1 MNIELIRSGNT
12 SSPVTSLRR
21 RIHTDSI
28 SLLGI
33 LAILFCGIPSNLM
46 AQPPQGSEYFAYGY
60 SIPVV
65 GYPSDMTMGDFNQ
78 DGLLD
83 MVVTSSV
90 SGELEI
96 FLGEFGGGFQENN
109 TGIFDCPLGAF
120 EASGLDFDGDGDLD
134 LIILTSFGVLHV
146 ILGDGEGNLQ
156 NNFNLT
162 LGIGF
167 VTSVEFGDLNG
178 DDQLDLAISTLS
190 GISGGGETRL
200 LLSVGNGDYSLSAQL
215 FPSASALAVEDVNGD
230 GDLDLITAGD
240 QLAVHLNDGS
250 ASFVVSHASDLSY
263 AVEGLVVGDIFLDG
277 NTGNAVQDIL
287 CLTGGGEGLAFLQGV
302 GGGAFSE
309 PEEGYQNQL
318 SNASEMTLVE
328 LDGQDGPELVFISQD
343 SAAHIGVLTGHGSDG
358 IPFEGFQEIPIS
370 QDPQCLK
377 VLDINQDGIL
387 DAIVASS
394 AVNMIEVYL
403 GQPPAPDF
411 ERGDTNWDGQINLA
425 DPLMILGFLFQQSSP
440 GMSCMDVLDCNDD
453 GFVDL
458 SDPVTELN
466 YLFGGVSSLPEPFL
480 GCGSDPTSDALEC
493 QPSLNSPCP

>member
-1 MNIELIRSGNT
+1 
-12 SSPVTSLRR
+12 
-21 RIHTDSI
+21 
-28 SLLGI
+28 
-33 LAILFCGIPSNLM
+33 
-46 AQPPQGSEYFAYGY
+46 
-60 SIPVV
+60 
-65 GYPSDMTMGDFNQ
+65 
-78 DGLLD
+78 
-83 MVVTSSV
+83 
-90 SGELEI
+90 
-96 FLGEFGGGFQENN
+96 
-109 TGIFDCPLGAF
+109 
-120 EASGLDFDGDGDLD
+120 
-134 LIILTSFGVLHV
+134 V
-146 ILGDGEGNLQ
+146 ILGDGEGNFL

-167 VTSVEFGDLNG
+167 VTSIEFGDLNG
-178 DDQLDLAISTLS
+178 DDQLDIAISTLS

-250 ASFVVSHASDLSY
+250 ASFVLSHASDLSY
-263 AVEGLVVGDIFLDG
+263 DVDGLMVGDLFLDG

-302 GGGAFSE
+302 GGGSFSE
-309 PEEGYQNQL
+309 PVEGYQNQL
-318 SNASEMTLVE
+318 SNGGDLTLVE
-328 LDGQDGPELVFISQD
+328 LDGQDGLELVYISQD
-343 SAAHIGVLTGHGSDG
+343 SASHIGVLTGHGSDG

-370 QDPQCLK
+370 SDPQCLK

-411 ERGDTNWDGQINLA
+411 DRGDANWDGQINLA
-425 DPLMILGFLFQQSSP
+425 DPMTILGVLFQQNSP
-440 GMSCMDVLDCNDD
+440 GISCMDAFDCNDD

-458 SDPVTELN
+458 SDPITELN
-466 YLFGGVSSLPEPFL
+466 YLFDAGTSLPEPFL
-480 GCGSDPTSDALEC
+480 GCGPDPTSDALEC

>member
-1 MNIELIRSGNT
+1 MNIELTRNGNT
-12 SSPVTSLRR
+12 MSLATSLRR
-21 RIHTDSI
+21 RVHIYSI

-33 LAILFCGIPSNLM
+33 LAILFCGIPSNLR
-46 AQPPQGSEYFAYGY
+46 AQSPQDYEYFAYEY

-65 GYPSDMTMGDFNQ
+65 GIPSDMELGDFNL

-90 SGELEI
+90 SGELEL
-96 FLGEFGGGFQENN
+96 FLGNLGGGFQLDDTE
-109 TGIFDCPLGAF
+109 IFDCPLGAS
-120 EASGLDFDGDGDLD
+120 EASSLDFDGDGNLD
-134 LIILTSFGVLHV
+134 LIILTSAGILHV
-146 ILGDGEGNLQ
+146 MLGDGEGNLQ
-156 NNFNLT
+156 NNFSLP

-167 VTSVEFGDLNG
+167 VTSIEFGDLNG
-178 DDQLDLAISTLS
+178 DDQLDIAISTLS
-190 GISGGGETRL
+190 GISGGGDTRL

-230 GDLDLITAGD
+230 GDLDLITAGA

-263 AVEGLVVGDIFLDG
+263 DVDGLMVGDVFLDG

-302 GGGAFSE
+302 GGGSFSE
-309 PEEGYQNQL
+309 PVEGYEDQL
-318 SNASEMTLVE
+318 SNAVDLTLVE
-328 LDGQDGPELVFISQD
+328 LDGQDGPELVYISQD
-343 SAAHIGVLTGHGSDG
+343 SASHIGVLTGHGSDG

-394 AVNMIEVYL
+394 AANVIEVYL
-403 GQPPAPDF
+403 GQPAPPDF
-411 ERGDTNWDGQINLA
+411 ARGDANWDSQLNIA
-425 DPLMILGFLFQQSSP
+425 DAIELLGILFQQSSP
-440 GMSCMDVLDCNDD
+440 GISCMDVLDCNDD
-453 GFVDL
+453 GSIDL
-458 SDPVTELN
+458 SDPISLLT
-466 YLFGGVSSLPEPFL
+466 YLFGQSSLLPEPFL
-480 GCGSDPTSDALEC
+480 GCGSDPTSDTLEC

>member
-1 MNIELIRSGNT
+1 MNIELTRNGNAM
-12 SSPVTSLRR
+12 SLATSLRR
-21 RIHTDSI
+21 RIHIYSI

-33 LAILFCGIPSNLM
+33 LAILFGGVQSNLM
-46 AQPPQGSEYFAYGY
+46 AQPPQGSEYFAYEY

-65 GYPSDMTMGDFNQ
+65 GNPSDMAMGDFNQ

-83 MVVTSSV
+83 MVVTSSIA
-90 SGELEI
+90 GELEI
-96 FLGEFGGGFQENN
+96 FLGKLGGGFQLDN
-109 TGIFDCPLGAF
+109 TEIFDCPTGAF
-120 EASGLDFDGDGDLD
+120 EASSLDFDGDGNLD
-134 LIILTSFGVLHV
+134 LIILTSSGLIHV
-146 ILGDGEGNLQ
+146 MLGDGEGDLQ

-167 VTSVEFGDLNG
+167 VTSFEFGDLNG
-178 DDQLDLAISTLS
+178 DDQLDIAISTLS

-263 AVEGLVVGDIFLDG
+263 DVDGLMVGDVFLDG

-287 CLTGGGEGLAFLQGV
+287 CLTDGGEGLAFLQGV
-302 GGGAFSE
+302 GGGSFSE
-309 PEEGYQNQL
+309 PVEGYENQL
-318 SNASEMTLVE
+318 SNAVDLTLVE
-328 LDGQDGPELVFISQD
+328 LDGQDGPELVYISQD
-343 SAAHIGVLTGHGSDG
+343 SDSHIGVLTGHGSDG

-394 AVNMIEVYL
+394 AANVIEVYL

-411 ERGDTNWDGQINLA
+411 ERGDANWDSQLNIA
-425 DPLMILGFLFQQSSP
+425 DAIDLLGILFQQNSP
-440 GMSCMDVLDCNDD
+440 GISCMDVLDCNDD
-453 GFVDL
+453 GSIDL
-458 SDPVTELN
+458 SDPISLLN
-466 YLFGGVSSLPEPFL
+466 FLFGQTSSLPEPFL
-480 GCGSDPTSDALEC
+480 GCGSDPTSDTLEC
-493 QPSLNSPCP
+493 LPSLDSPCP

>member
-1 MNIELIRSGNT
+1 MNIELTRNGNT
-12 SSPVTSLRR
+12 MSLATSLRR
-21 RIHTDSI
+21 RVHIYSI

-33 LAILFCGIPSNLM
+33 LAILFCGIPSNLR
-46 AQPPQGSEYFAYGY
+46 AQSPQGFEYFAYGY

-65 GYPSDMTMGDFNQ
+65 GNPSDMTLGDFNQ
-78 DGLLD
+78 DGLKD
-83 MVVTSSV
+83 MVVTSSIV
-90 SGELEI
+90 GELEI
-96 FLGEFGGGFQENN
+96 FLGKLGGGFQLDDTE
-109 TGIFDCPLGAF
+109 IFDCPLGAY
-120 EASGLDFDGDGDLD
+120 EASNLDFDGDGNLD
-134 LIILTSFGVLHV
+134 LIILTSAGILHV
-146 ILGDGEGNLQ
+146 MLGDGEGNLQ

-167 VTSVEFGDLNG
+167 VTSFEFGDLNG
-178 DDQLDLAISTLS
+178 DDQLDIALSTLS

-200 LLSVGNGDYSLSAQL
+200 LLSLGNGDYSLSAQL

-250 ASFVVSHASDLSY
+250 ASFVLSHASDLSY
-263 AVEGLVVGDIFLDG
+263 DVDGLMVGDLFLDG

-302 GGGAFSE
+302 GGGSFSE
-309 PEEGYQNQL
+309 PVEGYQNQL
-318 SNASEMTLVE
+318 SNGGDLTLVE
-328 LDGQDGPELVFISQD
+328 LDGQDGLELVYISQD
-343 SAAHIGVLTGHGSDG
+343 SASHIGVLTGHGSDG

-370 QDPQCLK
+370 SDPQCLK

-411 ERGDTNWDGQINLA
+411 DRGDANLDGQINLA
-425 DPLMILGFLFQQSSP
+425 DPMTILGFLFQQNSP
-440 GMSCMDVLDCNDD
+440 GIACLDAIDCNDD
-453 GFVDL
+453 GSIDL
-458 SDPVTELN
+458 SDPITELN
-466 YLFGGVSSLPEPFL
+466 YLFDAGTSLPEPFL
-480 GCGSDPTSDALEC
+480 GCGPDPTSDALEC